1 MRLLPAFLVCA
12 ALAMA
17 QAAPPAAE
25 SSSAAQPSSAKESPS
40 PKDASE
46 APLRV
51 TVPAGTRIPLVL
63 KHAISTKNVRPG
75 DPVYLQT
82 SFPVTQENR
91 IVIPAGTYVQGTVD
105 NVKRAGRVSGRAE
118 LLMHFTTLIFPNG
131 YTVTLPGAVE
141 GVPGAE
147 NSRIKDK
154 EGTIQAD
161 SQKGKDAVT
170 VAQTTG
176 TGAAVGALAA
186 GGKGAGIGAGA
197 GGVVGL
203 ATVLL
208 SRGQDVRMESG
219 STVEMELQRPL
230 TLEEARITTTNRDLI
245 PVSHGERMPHPMT
258 PPPGTR

>member
-1 MRLLPAFLVCA
+1 VLA
-12 ALAMA
+12 AA
-17 QAAPPAAE
+17 QAAPPVEPAE
-25 SSSAAQPSSAKESPS
+25 NSLDVPV
-40 PKDASE
+40 
-46 APLRV
+46 RV

-63 KHAISTKNVRPG
+63 KHAISTKSVRPG

-82 SFPVTQENR
+82 NFPFAQDNR
-91 IVIPAGTYVQGTVD
+91 ILIPSGTYVQGVVD
-105 NVKRAGRVSGRAE
+105 GVKRAGRISGRAE
-118 LLMHFTTLIFPNG
+118 LLMHFNTLIFPNG
-131 YTVTLPGAVE
+131 YTVTLPGSVE
-141 GVPGAE
+141 GTPGAD
-147 NSRIKDK
+147 NSKVKDK

-161 SQKGKDAVT
+161 SQKGKDVGT
-170 VAQTTG
+170 VARTTG

-208 SRGQDVRMESG
+208 SRGQDVRMEAG

-230 TLEEARITTTNRDLI
+230 VLEEARVTTTNRDLV
-245 PVSHGERMPHPMT
+245 PVSRGQRLEHPMK

>member
-1 MRLLPAFLVCA
+1 VRFLSALVLLSAF
-12 ALAMA
+12 AMA
-17 QAAPPAAE
+17 QAAPQTDEPPQKA
-25 SSSAAQPSSAKESPS
+25 S
-40 PKDASE
+40 DA
-46 APLRV
+46 PVRL

-82 SFPVTQENR
+82 NFPVAQDNR
-91 IVIPAGTYVQGTVD
+91 ILIPSGTYVQGVVD
-105 NVKRAGRVSGRAE
+105 SIRHPGRVSGRAE

-131 YTVTLPGAVE
+131 YTVTLPGTVE
-141 GVPGAE
+141 GTPGAE
-147 NSRIKDK
+147 HSTVKDK

-161 SQKGKDAVT
+161 GQKGKDVAT

-176 TGAAVGALAA
+176 GGAAVGALAA
-186 GGKGAGIGAGA
+186 GGKGAAIGAGA

-208 SRGQDVRMESG
+208 SRGQEVRMEAG

-230 TLEEARITTTNRDLI
+230 VLEEARVTTTNRDLI
-245 PVSHGERMPHPMT
+245 PVSQGQRLEHPMN
-258 PPPGTR
+258 PPSGTR

>member
-1 MRLLPAFLVCA
+1 VRLLFAVFVLS

-17 QAAPPAAE
+17 QAVPPREEQPQKPSDAPV
-25 SSSAAQPSSAKESPS
+25 
-40 PKDASE
+40 
-46 APLRV
+46 RV

-63 KHAISTKNVRPG
+63 KHGISTKSVRPG

-82 SFPVTQENR
+82 NFPVAQDNR
-91 IVIPAGTYVQGTVD
+91 ILIPSGTYVQGVVD
-105 NVKRAGRVSGRAE
+105 SIRRPGRVSGRAE

-131 YTVTLPGAVE
+131 YTVSLPGTVE
-141 GVPGAE
+141 GTPDAE
-147 NSRIKDK
+147 HSTVKDK

-161 SQKGKDAVT
+161 GQKGKDVAK

-176 TGAAVGALAA
+176 GGAAVGALAA
-186 GGKGAGIGAGA
+186 GGKGAAIGAGA

-208 SRGQDVRMESG
+208 SRGQDVRMEAG

-230 TLEEARITTTNRDLI
+230 VLEEARVTTTNRDLV
-245 PVSHGERMPHPMT
+245 PVSQGQRLEHPMN

>member
-1 MRLLPAFLVCA
+1 MRFLPVVLLCVVLA
-12 ALAMA
+12 AA

-25 SSSAAQPSSAKESPS
+25 SSNNAP
-40 PKDASE
+40 D

-51 TVPAGTRIPLVL
+51 TVPAGTKIPLVL
-63 KHAISTKNVRPG
+63 KHAISTKSVRPG

-82 SFPVTQENR
+82 NFPVTQDNR
-91 IVIPAGTYVQGTVD
+91 ILIPSGTYVQGVVD
-105 NVKRAGRVSGRAE
+105 SVKRPGRVSGRAE

-131 YTVTLPGAVE
+131 YTLTLPGSVE
-141 GVPGAE
+141 GTPGAD
-147 NSRIKDK
+147 NSKVKDK
-154 EGTIQAD
+154 EGTIEAD
-161 SQKGKDAVT
+161 SQKGKDVGT
-170 VAQTTG
+170 VARTTG

-208 SRGQDVRMESG
+208 SRGQDVRMEAG

-230 TLEEARITTTNRDLI
+230 DLEEARVTTTNRDLV
-245 PVSHGERMPHPMT
+245 PVSRGQRLERPMN